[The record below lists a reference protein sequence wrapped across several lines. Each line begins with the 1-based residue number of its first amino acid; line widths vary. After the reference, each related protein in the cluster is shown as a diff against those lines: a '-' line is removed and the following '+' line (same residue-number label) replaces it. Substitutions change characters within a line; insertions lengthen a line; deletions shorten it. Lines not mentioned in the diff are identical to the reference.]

1 MLRHVAPE
9 NLRVA
14 HNHPRAVRR
23 RDGARRDRRRTVPA
37 DRERLGD
44 LDLTSEPGARHLA
57 VRLEKAAK
65 QVCAV
70 PDSVFLNEAECRREA
85 VARAIHDLARGQL
98 AGGNSPREATKAE
111 PVPASER
118 ANSRP

>member
-1 MLRHVAPE
+1 MLLQKTCA
-9 NLRVA
+9 LLTITLA
-14 HNHPRAVRR
+14 LSAAATARAATAGELFQQTVRS
-23 RDGARRDRRRTVPA
+23 
-37 DRERLGD
+37 GD

-98 AGGNSPREATKAE
+98 AGGEFTPRSDQGGA
-111 PVPASER
+111 R
-118 ANSRP
+118 SRQ